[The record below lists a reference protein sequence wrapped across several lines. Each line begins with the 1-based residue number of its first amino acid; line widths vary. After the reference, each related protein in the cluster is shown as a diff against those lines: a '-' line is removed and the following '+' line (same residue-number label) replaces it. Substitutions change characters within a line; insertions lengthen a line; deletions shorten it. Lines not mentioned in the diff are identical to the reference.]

1 MVKILVNIKYINI
14 KKCREALN
22 VLKQRT
28 YSFNIEE
35 FEEKLRDNNELNLTE
50 EEIQYVIELAED
62 DEVLQLYQI

>member
-35 FEEKLRDNNELNLTE
+35 FEEKLRNNNELNLTE
-50 EEIQYVIELAED
+50 EEIQYIVELAED
-62 DEVLQLYQI
+62 DEVLQLYQL